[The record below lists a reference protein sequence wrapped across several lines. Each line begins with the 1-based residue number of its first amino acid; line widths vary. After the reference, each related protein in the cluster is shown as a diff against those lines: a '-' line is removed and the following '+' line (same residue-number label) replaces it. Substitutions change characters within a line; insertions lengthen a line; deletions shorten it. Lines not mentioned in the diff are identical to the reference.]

1 MADYFKIKWESLGKE
16 VRCKKIEHN
25 QFMFDWFEEQLPVKS
40 MQGHT
45 LAAGWAIMH
54 VSVPLNKPVNWEMR
68 TEVTEVIG
76 EQNEGRVTM
85 FMGNGTSA
93 GLVIKYGRITEDM
106 SYPTFAEV
114 VEEDLG
120 ILKEVGEAQWEAILY
135 TKEIMIAEFCKVE
148 D

>member
-1 MADYFKIKWESLGKE
+1 MAEYFKIKWESLGKE

-25 QFMFDWFEEQLPVKS
+25 QFMFDWFVDQLPVKS

-45 LAAGWAIMH
+45 LAAGFAIMH
-54 VSVPLNKPVNWEMR
+54 VSVPLNKPVNWVPR
-68 TEVTEVIG
+68 TEVNELFK
-76 EQNEGRVTM
+76 QQKEGRVTM

-93 GLVIKYGRITEDM
+93 GILFKYGKITEDM

-114 VEEDLG
+114 VEEDMP
-120 ILKEVGEAQWEAILY
+120 ILKEVGEAQWNAILY
-135 TKEIMIAEFCKVE
+135 SKEIIIAEFCKVE